1 MFISKQSLE
10 SDTMS
15 EGTQR
20 VLDTAC
26 AVTALTAELV
36 KALLLLHYRALTMCR
51 G

>member
-15 EGTQR
+15 EDTQR

-36 KALLLLHYRALTMCR
+36 KALLLLHYRALTIF
-51 G
+51 GG

>member
-15 EGTQR
+15 EGTQH

-26 AVTALTAELV
+26 AVRALTVELV
-36 KALLLLHYRALTMCR
+36 KALLLLHYRALTMC
-51 G
+51 GG